1 MEGVI
6 LDNKNKTFRSV
17 LIALFCAIIIVQNF
31 VPFFG
36 YIPVGPL
43 NLTTIH
49 VTVIIAAIVLGPRD
63 GAIVGGVWGLITFI
77 RAYVWP
83 TSPLATIVFVNPL
96 VSVVP
101 RILIGVVAGYAFI
114 FLRNKIKK
122 VPAMCV
128 ASILGAMTNTILVL
142 GLIYLLYR
150 GQSQALYS
158 LDVKA
163 LLPYLLGVIGTNGVP
178 EAILAGIVG
187 PAISVPL
194 LSRLEKK

>member
-1 MEGVI
+1 MEGII

-122 VPAMCV
+122 V
-128 ASILGAMTNTILVL
+128 GAITNTILVL

>member
-1 MEGVI
+1 M
-6 LDNKNKTFRSV
+6 NNRNKTFRSV
-17 LIALFCAIIIVQNF
+17 LVALFCAIIIVQNF

-43 NLTTIH
+43 NLTTLH
-49 VTVIIAAIVLGPRD
+49 VTVIIAAMVLGPRD
-63 GAIVGGVWGLITFI
+63 GAIVGGVWGIITFI

-101 RILIGVVAGYAFI
+101 RILIGVVAGYVFI
-114 FLRNKIKK
+114 FLRNRIMK

-128 ASILGAMTNTILVL
+128 ASILGALTNTVLVL

-150 GQSQALYS
+150 DQSQAMYS
-158 LDVKA
+158 LDVHA
-163 LLPYLLGVIGTNGVP
+163 LLPYLLGVVGTNGVP
-178 EAILAGIVG
+178 EAIMAAIVC
-187 PAISVPL
+187 PAIAVPL
-194 LSRLEKK
+194 LSRMERKK

>member
-1 MEGVI
+1 M
-6 LDNKNKTFRSV
+6 
-17 LIALFCAIIIVQNF
+17 IALFCAIIIVQNF

-63 GAIVGGVWGLITFI
+63 GAIIGGVWGLITFI

-128 ASILGAMTNTILVL
+128 ASILG
-142 GLIYLLYR
+142 LIYLLYR

-194 LSRLEKK
+194 LSRLERK

>member
-1 MEGVI
+1 M
-6 LDNKNKTFRSV
+6 DNKNKTFRSV

-122 VPAMCV
+122 VPA
-128 ASILGAMTNTILVL
+128 SILGAMTNTILVL

>member
-1 MEGVI
+1 MN
-6 LDNKNKTFRSV
+6 NKNKTFSSV

-63 GAIVGGVWGLITFI
+63 GAIIGGVWGLITFI

-122 VPAMCV
+122 V
-128 ASILGAMTNTILVL
+128 
-142 GLIYLLYR
+142 
-150 GQSQALYS
+150 S

>member
-1 MEGVI
+1 M
-6 LDNKNKTFRSV
+6 
-17 LIALFCAIIIVQNF
+17 IALFCAIIIVQNF

-63 GAIVGGVWGLITFI
+63 GAIIGGVWGLITFI

-128 ASILGAMTNTILVL
+128 ASILG
-142 GLIYLLYR
+142 R
-150 GQSQALYS
+150 
-158 LDVKA
+158 
-163 LLPYLLGVIGTNGVP
+163 
-178 EAILAGIVG
+178 
-187 PAISVPL
+187 
-194 LSRLEKK
+194 